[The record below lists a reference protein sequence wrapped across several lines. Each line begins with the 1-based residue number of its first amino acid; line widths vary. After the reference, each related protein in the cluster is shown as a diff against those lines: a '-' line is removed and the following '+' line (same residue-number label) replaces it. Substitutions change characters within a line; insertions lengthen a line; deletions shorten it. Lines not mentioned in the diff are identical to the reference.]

1 MDKWSFDHK
10 LPIQR
15 IVACYLSA
23 IRKLSFGQWYCRAA
37 SSGVNRP
44 FVDFPFVFAPKNRT
58 KSLTIAAALILSI
71 AVIDWATTRYFALGL
86 LYLFPIMLAGGFLP
100 RLQIFGLSMFCA
112 ILHEVFSSF
121 PSPDV
126 VRTAMVTIAFT
137 GTGFFISELV
147 RNRQLMVSHLQE
159 VEEQV
164 RFRRDAENQLE
175 MLIQTS
181 PAAIITMDSSG
192 TIVRGNEAAR
202 QLFATDGSLL
212 AGHSVQRYLPDLY
225 SAVRN
230 YDSKILRTAMQCKGQ
245 RENGEAFLAAT
256 WFSTYKTS
264 TGTILAAIVVDLSE
278 ELRDREELSL
288 NRLLTNARL
297 LVGGVC
303 HEIRNLCSAVSVV
316 QKNLTHVSGLSENR
330 DFQAL
335 KTLTEGLTNIA
346 SMELRPSPE
355 DRMTAVDLRSL
366 LDELRILVE
375 TSFTE
380 SGMTVIWKIPESLPM
395 VWADRYGLLQVF
407 LNLTKNSLRAMQAS
421 TRKELTVTAS
431 ESAESVIVRFEDTG
445 SGVREPERL
454 FRPFQSDADV
464 NGLGLYISRAI
475 LQTFH
480 GDLRYEPRKQGS
492 CFAANLVAA
501 TGAARAINE

>member
-1 MDKWSFDHK
+1 
-10 LPIQR
+10 
-15 IVACYLSA
+15 
-23 IRKLSFGQWYCRAA
+23 
-37 SSGVNRP
+37 
-44 FVDFPFVFAPKNRT
+44 VDFPFVYAPKNRT
-58 KSLTIAAALILSI
+58 KSLAVAAVLIFLIAA
-71 AVIDWATTRYFALGL
+71 VDWATKPYYSLGL

-100 RLQIFGLSMFCA
+100 RLQIFALSLFCG
-112 ILHEVFSSF
+112 ILHEIFSSF

-126 VRTAMVTIAFT
+126 VRTALVTIAFT

-147 RNRQLMVSHLQE
+147 RNRQLIASHLHE

-164 RFRRDAENQLE
+164 RFRHDAENQLE

-181 PAAIITMDSSG
+181 PAAIITMDANG
-192 TIVRGNEAAR
+192 TILRGNEAAR
-202 QLFATDGSLL
+202 QLFAPDNGSL
-212 AGHSVQRYLPDLY
+212 AGRSMRLYLPDLY
-225 SAVRN
+225 AAVRN
-230 YDSKILRTAMQCKGQ
+230 YDSKVLRTAMQCKGQ

-288 NRLLTNARL
+288 NRFLTNARI

-316 QKNLTHVSGLSENR
+316 QKNLSHVPGLSQNH
-330 DFQAL
+330 DFEAL
-335 KTLTEGLTNIA
+335 QTLTEGLTNIA
-346 SMELRPSPE
+346 SMELRPFPE
-355 DRMTAVDLRSL
+355 DRITAVDLRPL

-380 SGMTVIWKIPESLPM
+380 SGMTVNWKIPENLPLI
-395 VWADRYGLLQVF
+395 WADRYGLLQVF
-407 LNLTKNSLRAMQAS
+407 LNVTKNSLRAMQ
-421 TRKELTVTAS
+421 TTVRKELTVAA
-431 ESAESVIVRFEDTG
+431 AENNGSVVVRFEDTG
-445 SGVREPERL
+445 PGVREPERL

-464 NGLGLYISRAI
+464 NGLGLYVSRAI
-475 LQTFH
+475 MQTFH

-492 CFAANLVAA
+492 CFAASLVAA
-501 TGAARAINE
+501 TGAVRAHE